1 MTESIAA
8 KGLHNRRN
16 LLLVTIALGVLL
28 NPLNSSMI
36 SVALAR
42 IQQDFHLNFTTASW
56 IISSYYLAS
65 AISQP
70 VMGKVADVV
79 GRKVVFIVGLLLVAV
94 SSLLAPEAPTFG
106 WLIAA
111 RLIQSIGSG
120 ALYPAGMGIV
130 RHLITEKQAQA
141 LAFLAVFS
149 SGAAAFGPSIGGFV
163 MHWGD
168 WPAIFWVNIPFIIA
182 GVTMSLVVLPRDSK
196 VSRRKSDTAK
206 GTANLVSDVK
216 KPSLGSVLRQLDLL
230 GIGFFAVAVV
240 ASLMILM
247 TVSTD
252 PVLWAIPIAIVF
264 LGAFVWWELRQT
276 YPFIDLRMLARNMSL
291 TWVLIQFVTVN
302 VVFYSVFFGIPT
314 YLQDVRH
321 FSPAATGL
329 IMLSVAGFSVVVSP
343 LTGRWIERTNSSRPP
358 LLLAGVCLT
367 VGSALFL
374 LLKTS
379 SPLWWLII
387 NLSILGL
394 SNGFNN
400 VGLQTAL
407 FRVSPREVI
416 SSASGLFQMSRY
428 LGTILSTV
436 LLGIMFGNRLS
447 TAEVAHLGAIL
458 AVLGLVIIWMSWR
471 LPKAS

>member
-1 MTESIAA
+1 MTEAQSAS
-8 KGLHNRRN
+8 KRLHGRN
-16 LLLVTIALGVLL
+16 LLLVTVALGVLL

-42 IQQDFHLNFTTASW
+42 IQQDFHLTFTTASW
-56 IISSYYLAS
+56 LISSYYLAS

-70 VMGKVADVV
+70 VMGKIADVV
-79 GRKVVFIVGLLLVAV
+79 GRKVVFIVGLLLVALASV
-94 SSLLAPEAPTFG
+94 LAPFAPTFG

-111 RLIQSIGSG
+111 RLIQSVGSG

-130 RHLITEKQAQA
+130 RHRITEKQAQA
-141 LAFLAVFS
+141 LGFLAVFA
-149 SGAAAFGPSIGGFV
+149 SGAAAFGPSIGGLV
-163 MHWGD
+163 MDWGD

-182 GVTMSLVVLPRDSK
+182 SVTMSLFVLPQDSK
-196 VSRRKSDTAK
+196 TARVRRNGDTPQ
-206 GTANLVSDVK
+206 GQGPQRQ
-216 KPSLGSVLRQLDLL
+216 PSLGKILGQLDLF
-230 GIGFFAVAVV
+230 GITLFAIAVIL
-240 ASLMILM
+240 SLVFLM
-247 TVSTD
+247 TISTHLMLW
-252 PVLWAIPIAIVF
+252 VLPIAMVLI
-264 LGAFVWWELRQT
+264 LAFAWWELRQT
-276 YPFIDLRMLARNMSL
+276 YPFLDLRMLARNMPL

-302 VVFYSVFFGIPT
+302 IIFYSVFFGIPT

-321 FSPAATGL
+321 FGPSATGL

-343 LTGRWIERTNSSRPP
+343 ITGRWVEKTGSSRPP
-358 LLLAGVCLT
+358 LLLAGFCLT

-374 LLKTS
+374 FLKTD
-379 SPLWWLII
+379 SPLWWLVI

-416 SSASGLFQMSRY
+416 STASGLFQMSRY

-436 LLGIMFGNRLS
+436 LLSIMFGNTLT
-447 TAEVAHLGAIL
+447 TAELSHLGGLL

-471 LPKAS
+471 LPKSS